1 MRCRLQNHQK
11 RRKLLGLAQYRR
23 EHAVNVLLENV
34 LEEERRMRA
43 YLGKKQSPVMTPE
56 DLKKHRKQP
65 TATSARRAS
74 SRTWFWTISL
84 CTILILADIA
94 AKATERVFKK
104 PSDQLESWDSKE
116 KQKPTKRQNRPTNG
130 KNQRNMSVLRRAFAG
145 KENAKTQWRTN
156 ATSQDGR
163 TFRCLRISSKTS
175 AGKVCLN
182 K

>member
-1 MRCRLQNHQK
+1 MRVRLKNRQK
-11 RRKLLGLAQYRR
+11 RQKLFGPAQYNGKD
-23 EHAVNVLLENV
+23 AVYVLLKNI
-34 LEEERRMRA
+34 LEEEKRMHA
-43 YLGKKQSPVMTPE
+43 FVEKKKPPMMMPE
-56 DLKKHRKQP
+56 DLQKQNA
-65 TATSARRAS
+65 ATVTCARRAS

-145 KENAKTQWRTN
+145 KENAKTQ
-156 ATSQDGR
+156 
-163 TFRCLRISSKTS
+163 
-175 AGKVCLN
+175 
-182 K
+182 